1 MSKPVETITK
11 LTISLS
17 RPLHLGNGTT
27 VEELKVREP
36 EVRDFR
42 TASQQSSNAVDR
54 EVIVAARCCGLVL
67 EDMDSLAWRDY
78 QKVQKFLF
86 GEDDRD
92 GDAE

>member
-1 MSKPVETITK
+1 MSKPVEPITQLTIT
-11 LTISLS
+11 LS
-17 RPLHLGNGTT
+17 RPLLLADGTA
-27 VEELKVREP
+27 VEQLKVREP

-42 TASQQSSNAVDR
+42 TASHQSNNAVDR

-67 EDMDSLAWRDY
+67 EDMDSLAWKDY

-86 GEDDRD
+86 GEDNSN